1 MPLPIKPVH
10 SLDLHAEL
18 FDGPSMEGLGL
29 SDIQIQLLGVSQQPK
44 KAEAAKLSNRYID
57 MLRTIDASTDEVV
70 TAASQ
75 LALNK
80 DGKVC
85 SVPNNISDNDLLAL
99 KTAGLL
105 TGYGRSVE
113 LTEKARLALRDH
125 YLSTE
130 NVNEFR
136 KQRTKDRFDLEAARS
151 IKASSNRFKKVSSW
165 LTNDKFR
172 DEFDIRFVADNDKLR
187 TKGLMY
193 ADPLDDYE
201 VVLFKFDFPD
211 CYSFWNKNVSFPLS
225 LAFLDEK
232 YRIRDIKD
240 MEADDTKS
248 VYPDSSKIVFVVE
261 ANKGTFEN
269 LGIKIGDKLTMKGNK
284 LVLDKE
290 NK

>member
-44 KAEAAKLSNRYID
+44 KAEAAKLSTRYID
-57 MLRTIDASTDEVV
+57 MLRTIDASTDELV

-99 KTAGLL
+99 KTAGLI

-113 LTEKARLALRDH
+113 LTDRAKLALRDH
-125 YLSTE
+125 FLSTE

-151 IKASSNRFKKVSSW
+151 VKASANKFKKVGTW
-165 LTNDKFR
+165 LTKDKFR
-172 DEFDIRFVADNDKLR
+172 DEFEIRFLANNDKLR
-187 TKGLMY
+187 TKGLMFEE
-193 ADPLDDYE
+193 PLENFE
-201 VVLFKFDFPD
+201 VVVFKFDYPD

-225 LAFLDEK
+225 LAFLDDK

-240 MEADDTKS
+240 MEADDPKS
-248 VYPDSSKIVFVVE
+248 VYPESSKIVFVVE
-261 ANKGTFEN
+261 ANKGTFDK
-269 LGIKIGDKLTMKGNK
+269 LGIKIGDKLIMKGNK
-284 LVLDKE
+284 LILDKE

>member
-1 MPLPIKPVH
+1 MAKK
-10 SLDLHAEL
+10 DK
-18 FDGPSMEGLGL
+18 
-29 SDIQIQLLGVSQQPK
+29 QQEPK
-44 KAEAAKLSNRYID
+44 TNPKTAPKAP
-57 MLRTIDASTDEVV
+57 
-70 TAASQ
+70 
-75 LALNK
+75 ALNK

-85 SVPNNISDNDLLAL
+85 SVPNVISDNDLLSL

-113 LTEKARLALRDH
+113 LTEKAKLALRDH
-125 YLSTE
+125 YLSTD

-136 KQRTKDRFDLEAARS
+136 KQRTKDRFDLDAARS
-151 IKASSNRFKKVSSW
+151 VKASSNRFKKVGSW
-165 LTNDKFR
+165 LTSNKVR
-172 DEFDIRFVADNDKLR
+172 DEFDIRFVANNDKLR
-187 TKGLMY
+187 TKGLMF
-193 ADPLDDYE
+193 AEPLEDFE
-201 VVLFKFDFPD
+201 VVMFEFDYPD

-240 MEADDTKS
+240 MEADDPKS

>member
-1 MPLPIKPVH
+1 MKAMLGKIDYQTDKEIIMPLPIKPVH

-44 KAEAAKLSNRYID
+44 KAEAAKLSARYID
-57 MLRTIDASTDEVV
+57 MLRTIDASTDELV

-99 KTAGLL
+99 KTAGLI

-113 LTEKARLALRDH
+113 LTDRAKLALRDH
-125 YLSTE
+125 FLSTE

-151 IKASSNRFKKVSSW
+151 VKASSNKFKKVGS
-165 LTNDKFR
+165 
-172 DEFDIRFVADNDKLR
+172 
-187 TKGLMY
+187 
-193 ADPLDDYE
+193 
-201 VVLFKFDFPD
+201 
-211 CYSFWNKNVSFPLS
+211 
-225 LAFLDEK
+225 
-232 YRIRDIKD
+232 
-240 MEADDTKS
+240 
-248 VYPDSSKIVFVVE
+248 
-261 ANKGTFEN
+261 
-269 LGIKIGDKLTMKGNK
+269 
-284 LVLDKE
+284 
-290 NK
+290 

>member
-57 MLRTIDASTDEVV
+57 MLRAIDASTDEVV

-85 SVPNNISDNDLLAL
+85 SVPNVISDNDLLAL

-113 LTEKARLALRDH
+113 LTEKAKLALRDH
-125 YLSTE
+125 YLSID

-136 KQRTKDRFDLEAARS
+136 KQRTKDRFDLDAARS
-151 IKASSNRFKKVSSW
+151 VNASSNRFKKVGSW
-165 LTNDKFR
+165 LTSNKFR
-172 DEFDIRFVADNDKLR
+172 DEFNVRFVANNDKLR
-187 TKGLMY
+187 TKGLMF
-193 ADPLDDYE
+193 AEPLEDFE
-201 VVLFKFDFPD
+201 VVIFEFDYPD

-240 MEADDTKS
+240 MEADDPKS
-248 VYPDSSKIVFVVE
+248 VYPESSKIVFVVE